1 MPIIDEYTE
10 SYLRNIPESEAIALL
25 KKYYSFDTD
34 RLDDALIEIKA
45 RSAARAATSS
55 RKCPGCGSNNTI
67 ARSVQLRSA
76 DEGMTTLCICN
87 NCGKS
92 F

>member
-1 MPIIDEYTE
+1 MSIIDEYAE
-10 SYLRNIPESEAIALL
+10 SYLRNIPEPEAIALL

-34 RLDDALIEIKA
+34 RLDDALVEIKT
-45 RSAARAATSS
+45 RSAAKAAASF
-55 RKCPGCGSNNTI
+55 RKCPSCGSDNTI

-87 NCGKS
+87 SCGKS